1 MSIHDELQFAP
12 EGADEGTDGDV
23 SLPWKVAVVDDDESV
38 RAITRLAL
46 GALMVDGRPLHLLE
60 ASSADEGIALFAT
73 HADIALGLIDMV
85 MEAPDAGL
93 RLISVVRGDHA
104 NHRTRLVVRTGQ
116 PAQLTE
122 ERVVRDFD
130 VSDYREKTEL
140 SAQKLRTL
148 AHSTIRAFHDIE
160 ASERAVHAIVALLSR
175 VLDDRI
181 AGHHGHARGTSEL
194 AAMLA
199 ALAGLPATRI
209 EALRHAS
216 ALHDIG
222 LVGLPEPLRSA
233 LIDADLIEGDAR
245 AALQV
250 HALAGAH
257 LLERLTTPEGRL
269 AAHLAREHHER
280 WDGTGYPLGLKAEAI
295 ALESRILAVAN
306 HVDAMLSPAPGRGP
320 LDIVALR
327 AELAR
332 DAGTALDPTLAAL
345 ALANLEA
352 IVGCHARTHRGVP

>member
-1 MSIHDELQFAP
+1 MTVHDELHFAP
-12 EGADEGTDGDV
+12 EGADDGAEPA
-23 SLPWKVAVVDDDESV
+23 LTAPWKVAVVDDDESV

-46 GALMVDGRPLHLLE
+46 GALRVDGRPIDLLE
-60 ASSADEGIALFAT
+60 AASADEGIALFAT

-93 RLISVVRGDHA
+93 RLISAVRGAQA

-148 AHSTIRAFHDIE
+148 AHSAIRAFHDIE
-160 ASERAVHAIVALLSR
+160 ASEHAVHAIVGLLSR
-175 VLDDRI
+175 VLDERI
-181 AGHHGHARGTSEL
+181 AGHLGHALGTGEL

-199 ALAGLPATRI
+199 SLAGLPATRV

-222 LVGLPEPLRSA
+222 LIGLPEPLRAA
-233 LIDADLIEGDAR
+233 LVEADVLEGEAR
-245 AALQV
+245 AALEV
-250 HALAGAH
+250 HPLAGGR

-269 AAHLAREHHER
+269 AARLAREHHER
-280 WDGTGYPLGLKAEAI
+280 WDGAGYPHGLKAEAI

-306 HVDAMLSPAPGRGP
+306 HIDAMLSPAPGRGP
-320 LDIVALR
+320 LGIDALR
-327 AELAR
+327 VELSAE
-332 DAGTALDPTLAAL
+332 AGAALDPDLAAL

-352 IVGCHARTHRGVP
+352 IAACHARTRGPVP